1 MPRLR
6 HHRKERKGR
15 SRFSKIE
22 HSFTPHEIQNKET
35 GHPSLC
41 LETSMAPKKPSKAAI
56 TKALRTI
63 LDPELFVSIVD
74 LGLVYDIFE
83 KEGVVKITMTL
94 TTIGCPL
101 FQTIENEVKEKIL
114 AIPNVKSVEVELT
127 FDPPWDP
134 SRLSEKAKAELG
146 ME

>member
-1 MPRLR
+1 M
-6 HHRKERKGR
+6 
-15 SRFSKIE
+15 
-22 HSFTPHEIQNKET
+22 T
-35 GHPSLC
+35 
-41 LETSMAPKKPSKAAI
+41 PKKPSKAAI
-56 TKALRTI
+56 TKALKTI

-74 LGLVYDIFE
+74 LGLVYDVSE
-83 KEGVVKITMTL
+83 KEGAIKITMTL

-101 FQTIENEVKEKIL
+101 FQTIENEVKEKVS

-134 SRLSEKAKAELG
+134 SRLSENAKAELG